1 VGVAAK
7 VETFEKVFIVNF
19 AAGLWVH
26 SSMESRLASDL
37 SGKGFEV
44 AFLSCDGLFDGKC
57 AVRSARKSSSLKI
70 EKKLD
75 CRDCKFTSKMMASS
89 LNGAIQQT
97 EWLGSRVSELDRDHA
112 RRIAQS
118 AMELIEPLDL
128 EIDGVRLA
136 SIASYEVILA
146 HKILDGKF
154 TGEAASEL
162 KDAIRNCYLT
172 GLAVRRLFSENK
184 GPLTVVVRNPQYA
197 THHIVAL
204 EAARAG
210 HRVLYLDGSY
220 NISETYSHAAI
231 WDWRKFGIVN
241 PARDEFKTTK
251 ERFLVPASRV
261 ERIENH
267 SRSLR
272 AATSH
277 RVYSAPETRSLT
289 AVRSKLNIEPGSKTV
304 LLALNSTDEVLASRS
319 IGSLT
324 EERFPGRVFES
335 QIHWVRETIS
345 WAEVRPELNLIIRVH
360 PREFPN
366 SRSNLRSEMA
376 NVWEDLLSE
385 LPANVKLNHPDQ
397 NISVYDL
404 LSTVSVVST
413 GWSSVGLEAA
423 LQGLPIVLYDSG
435 LPGFPSEIGRSGL
448 TPSDYFRNLTA
459 ALEEKPDKERTRQ
472 RSLFWLDL
480 QMNLGTFKVGGRLLE
495 SQRYKFPRWLTLVFE
510 GVDRY
515 FYLVYRPLDLVLGRA
530 RKSETEKILPLM
542 TGEKHS
548 LFN

>member
-1 VGVAAK
+1 VGVSAK
-7 VETFEKVFIVNF
+7 VETFEKIFIVNF
-19 AAGLWVH
+19 EAGLWVH

-118 AMELIEPLDL
+118 AMELVEPLDL

-184 GPLTVVVRNPQYA
+184 GPLTVLVRNPQYA

-204 EAARAG
+204 EAARSG

-435 LPGFPSEIGRSGL
+435 LPGFPSELGRSGL

-515 FYLVYRPLDLVLGRA
+515 FYLIYRPLDLVLGRA
-530 RKSETEKILPLM
+530 RKSETEKILPLV

>member
-1 VGVAAK
+1 MDVAAK
-7 VETFEKVFIVNF
+7 VKTFEKIFIVNF
-19 AAGLWVH
+19 EAGLWVH

-37 SGKGFEV
+37 SGRGFEV

-57 AVRSARKSSSLKI
+57 AVRSARKSSSLRV

-118 AMELIEPLDL
+118 AMELVEPLDL

-136 SIASYEVILA
+136 SIASYEVILN
-146 HKILDGKF
+146 HKILDGNF

-162 KDAIRNCYLT
+162 EDAIRNCYLT

-184 GPLTVVVRNPQYA
+184 GPLTVVVRNPAYA
-197 THHIVAL
+197 THQIVAL

-210 HRVLYLDGSY
+210 HRVLYLNGSY
-220 NISETYSHAAI
+220 NISETYSHGEI

-241 PARDEFKTTK
+241 PARDEFKSTK
-251 ERFLVPASRV
+251 ELFLVPARRV

-304 LLALNSTDEVLASRS
+304 LLALNSTDEVIAARS
-319 IGSLT
+319 NGSFS
-324 EERFPGRVFES
+324 EERYPGRVFES

-345 WAEVRPELNLIIRVH
+345 WARVRPETNLIIRVH

-366 SRSNLRSEMA
+366 SRSNVRSEMA
-376 NVWEDLLSE
+376 KVWEDLLSE

-423 LQGLPIVLYDSG
+423 LQGLPVVLYDSG
-435 LPGFPSEIGRSGL
+435 LPGFPAELGRSGL
-448 TPSDYFRNLTA
+448 TPSDYFQNLTA
-459 ALEEKPDKERTRQ
+459 ALEEKHDKERTRQ